1 MSQLDSFEHCEWR
14 EELKVSFE
22 DLSAIAADI
31 FQVAPRRITR
41 ESSPDTIESWD
52 SLQHLNLILALEQRF
67 GLEFEPEE
75 MERMISIDAILSILE
90 EKQSER
96 S

>member
-1 MSQLDSFEHCEWR
+1 MSQLDPLERCEWR
-14 EELKVSFE
+14 AALKVSFE
-22 DLSAIAADI
+22 DLRGIAADI
-31 FQVAPRRITR
+31 FQVAPKRITR
-41 ESSPDTIESWD
+41 QSSTDTIESWD

-67 GLEFEPEE
+67 GLEFKPEE

-90 EKQSER
+90 EKSTL